1 MSSKNIITTLL
12 ITLLIVAMMP
22 VLAGDDPPCHE
33 VKQPEKGKARYTKSL
48 ARYDLPELSLIDQD
62 GNRVDVAALADAS
75 DPVVVT
81 FVFTTCTTICP
92 VMTATFSKMDRELA
106 AEGAGVKLVSVS
118 IDPEFDSPPVLRKY
132 ADTWKA
138 SDDWSFLTGDLD
150 DVNNLLRS
158 FHAYYGDKMNHKPLY
173 LMKAPG
179 QDQWV
184 RIEGLARGSDLVA
197 EYRQLIEEL

>member
-1 MSSKNIITTLL
+1 MSSRKIITILFAAAL
-12 ITLLIVAMMP
+12 IAAMMP

-33 VKQPEKGKARYTKSL
+33 VKQPEKGKPRYTKSL
-48 ARYDLPELSLIDQD
+48 ETYDLPELNLIDQD
-62 GNRVDVAALADAS
+62 GDRVDVAALGEGS

-92 VMTATFSKMDRELA
+92 VMTATFSKVDRVLA
-106 AEGAGVKLVSVS
+106 AEGAGFKLVSVS
-118 IDPEFDSPPVLRKY
+118 IDPEFDNPRVLKKY
-132 ADTWKA
+132 AERWKA

-158 FHAYYGDKMNHKPLY
+158 FQAYYGDKMNHKPLY

-179 QDQWV
+179 QNQWV
-184 RIEGLARGSDLVA
+184 RIEGLARGSDLGA
-197 EYRQLIEEL
+197 EYRQLVAER

>member
-1 MSSKNIITTLL
+1 MSSRKILTILFAAVL
-12 ITLLIVAMMP
+12 ITAMMP
-22 VLAGDDPPCHE
+22 VLAGDTPPCHE
-33 VKQPEKGKARYTKSL
+33 VKQPEKGQARYTKSMES
-48 ARYDLPELSLIDQD
+48 YDLPEMNLTDQNGD
-62 GNRVDVAALADAS
+62 PVDVASLGEGS

-92 VMTATFSKMDRELA
+92 VMTATFSKVDRELA

-118 IDPEFDSPPVLRKY
+118 IDPEFDSPGVLKKY
-132 ADTWKA
+132 AERWKA

-197 EYRQLIEEL
+197 EYRELVAVR

>member
-1 MSSKNIITTLL
+1 MSGKKIITIMLAIIL
-12 ITLLIVAMMP
+12 VGAAAP
-22 VLAGDDPPCHE
+22 VLAGDDPPCHQ
-33 VKQPEKGKARYTKSL
+33 VKQPEKGQARYTKSMEH
-48 ARYDLPELSLIDQD
+48 YDLPDLNLIDQNGD
-62 GNRVDVAALADAS
+62 HVDVASLGEGS

-92 VMTATFSKMDRELA
+92 VMTATFSKVDRELA
-106 AEGAGVKLVSVS
+106 AEGAGIKLVSVS
-118 IDPEFDSPPVLRKY
+118 IDPEFDSPGVLKKY
-132 ADTWKA
+132 AERWKA

-197 EYRQLIEEL
+197 EYRQLVAVR